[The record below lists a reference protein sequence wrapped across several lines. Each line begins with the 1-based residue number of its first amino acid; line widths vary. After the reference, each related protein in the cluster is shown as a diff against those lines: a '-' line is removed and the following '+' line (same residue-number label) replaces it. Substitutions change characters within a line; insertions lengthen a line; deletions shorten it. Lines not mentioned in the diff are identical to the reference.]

1 MADLRWTSQGGVLM
15 DGTGDIA
22 VTGTP
27 VEELETMVAT
37 RLKAAINGWKL
48 YAIGANLDAFLGSS
62 VGINQNTALAI
73 QRQVTSSLT
82 NQLLP
87 AGSFTVSTIV
97 LGNEIQVLVYL
108 GPSLVATTSVSI
120 GSQ

>member
-1 MADLRWTSQGGVLM
+1 MSDLRWTSQGGVLM

-22 VTGTP
+22 ITLTSI
-27 VEELETMVAT
+27 EELETMVAT

-48 YAIGANLDAFLGSS
+48 YLIGANLDAFIGSS

-73 QRQVTSSLT
+73 QRQVIASLT

-87 AGSFTVSTIV
+87 AGSFTVQTIV

-108 GPSLVATTSVSI
+108 GPSLVATQTVTV
-120 GSQ
+120 